1 MITQCH
7 SNAQKMMES
16 KDDDDDE
23 DDDDDD
29 RELTQN
35 SKG

>member
-1 MITQCH
+1 VITQCH

-16 KDDDDDE
+16 KDDDDE